1 MFEFLKKKHVYKVDG
16 DFQVR
21 EKRMTVMEVLMK
33 VLLFLVVTVSLS
45 LVYYVIFALIFD
57 SDVEKQLKS
66 ENEAYEQRYQ
76 EMTVRLE
83 RLEDVTSGLE
93 NRDDRLYEKIFHTNA
108 PFDSRIAK
116 VSLLELSDSIAE
128 KTLEASTARRIDRN
142 EERARAIE
150 ADFHRIYELTAQ
162 ADFVCPPMKL
172 PLKNFSYVRTGAG
185 VGTKVSPFTNVPT
198 THYGLDMMAASGDP
212 VLCVADGVV
221 LKVIHSRKKQ
231 GNQVII
237 QHSGGYRSSYS
248 HLSEIKVHQGMKV
261 KKGQVIAT
269 VGMSGNSFAPHL
281 HYEMMRDTLT
291 LDPVSFFFADLTPK
305 EYADV
310 VILSASTGRSMD

>member
-1 MFEFLKKKHVYKVDG
+1 MFEFIKKRRVYKLER

-21 EKRMTVMEVLMK
+21 EKRMTVTEVLMK

-76 EMTVRLE
+76 EMVVRLE

-116 VSLLELSDSIAE
+116 VSLLELGDSIAE
-128 KTLEASTARRIDRN
+128 KTLEATTARRIDRN

-150 ADFHRIYELTAQ
+150 ADFRRIYELTAQ
-162 ADFVCPPMKL
+162 SSFVCPPMKL
-172 PLKNFSYVRTGAG
+172 PLKNQLCPDRCRRGDEGQPVHECAHHPLRTG
-185 VGTKVSPFTNVPT
+185 
-198 THYGLDMMAASGDP
+198 Y
-212 VLCVADGVV
+212 DGGFRRPCAVC
-221 LKVIHSRKKQ
+221 
-231 GNQVII
+231 
-237 QHSGGYRSSYS
+237 GGRGGPEGY
-248 HLSEIKVHQGMKV
+248 
-261 KKGQVIAT
+261 
-269 VGMSGNSFAPHL
+269 SFAQETGQSGH
-281 HYEMMRDTLT
+281 H
-291 LDPVSFFFADLTPK
+291 
-305 EYADV
+305 
-310 VILSASTGRSMD
+310 SA